1 MRNVFVS
8 AAAAAMLISF
18 AFAAHAFPAASTAA
32 GYGNSGVILVED
44 GCGRDWHRGP
54 DGRCRPDRDRDR
66 DRIILPGVRI
76 DPGVV
81 IVEPRGCPLGSHWS
95 ERFRRCILN

>member
-1 MRNVFVS
+1 MRNLFLS
-8 AAAAAMLISF
+8 AAAAAMLLPF
-18 AFAAHAFPAASTAA
+18 AYAAHAFPAASAAA

-44 GCGRDWHRGP
+44 GCGRDWHRGY
-54 DGRCRPDRDRDR
+54 DGRCRPDRE
-66 DRIILPGVRI
+66 RIIVPGVRI
-76 DPGVV
+76 EPPVV